1 LRIELLRAHGFSNED
16 IIARLKS
23 GELPPVPFGEGNVDF
38 TILIEFAKNHWE
50 QAEQAIRSGY
60 RVTFHTIHGIKSL
73 LAAKFG
79 LLADRDYQDRGEFL
93 DEIRLQASDVDG
105 LRSVLADNWCL
116 TEMNPCDSSLH
127 YDSRKRLSTD
137 KEPSC
142 PEGSLSMPN
151 GKALGHRE
159 VAVVDHDGRAIDEV
173 GFFEAE
179 QIHAVSDR
187 FRL

>member
-1 LRIELLRAHGFSNED
+1 MTLKINQPISLRIELLRAHGFSNED

-23 GELPPVPFGEGNVDF
+23 GELPPIPFGEGNVDF

-60 RVTFHTIHGIKSL
+60 RVTFHTINGIKSL

-93 DEIRLQASDVDG
+93 DEIRLQASDVDW

-116 TEMNPCDSSLH
+116 TECGLEDGEKLKSIKISLAA
-127 YDSRKRLSTD
+127 
-137 KEPSC
+137 EP
-142 PEGSLSMPN
+142 L
-151 GKALGHRE
+151 R
-159 VAVVDHDGRAIDEV
+159 
-173 GFFEAE
+173 
-179 QIHAVSDR
+179 
-187 FRL
+187 